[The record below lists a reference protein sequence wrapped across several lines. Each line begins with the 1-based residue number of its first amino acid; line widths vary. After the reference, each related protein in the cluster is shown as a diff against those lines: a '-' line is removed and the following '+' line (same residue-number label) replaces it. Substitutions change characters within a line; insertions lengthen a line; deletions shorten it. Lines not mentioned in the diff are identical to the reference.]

1 LTNNGF
7 YSIMTMG
14 LVYYFNINMNKEQV
28 IQVYL
33 DAISKR
39 FKISKDLAFE
49 ILAIV
54 LILGKSYDEVVD
66 EIWTGRQ
73 DAKTSDCGFDGIFID
88 EENMVVHIFQTKNS
102 PNLKENELDKLKT
115 DYRKIFIEG
124 NTLNKKM
131 SPKIKRAFDN
141 YRNITDLG
149 KVLRGKLYFV
159 YNGENDSE
167 QYQYNQELFKK
178 YNDFKS
184 EPNFKVI
191 DSTKLYKQ
199 IDILQ
204 ATKRKVDVEFSF
216 NPCKTNIEPYKNQ
229 GIFSF
234 QLGQV
239 NAVSFRMSALQLGE
253 LVDQEI
259 EKNETKDFL
268 FSENIR
274 GFLETNQITNRKIL
288 ETLKNKEQSFFF
300 PFLNNGLT
308 IICQKMD
315 WTSELQNKTHIVKAT
330 NPVIVNGLQT
340 ANVIYQIYKE
350 DRDLLEDV
358 YLIVKLYETE
368 NQNLIDLITEAT
380 NTQSAIN
387 YRDQMSNKKFNKIA
401 EDFFASKGI
410 RYVSKRG
417 EVIKKPLL
425 DQGVKESISSELA
438 VKFWYATYNKKPHI
452 AKNSIRTVLREVF
465 LATKYEEK
473 KLANLFSGNK
483 ESKIY
488 EQLFTVYR
496 IYKLVAN
503 KRKGFL
509 EDSKEDFIFQADEII
524 AYGIYKELEKN
535 NKLENFSDEDL
546 KNVYLISYDNVK
558 QCVKKEQDRKNGTY
572 SHNKYFKSER
582 CLEDYNEIIEK

>member
-1 LTNNGF
+1 
-7 YSIMTMG
+7 ME
-14 LVYYFNINMNKEQV
+14 LVYHFNIDMNKEQV

-39 FKISKDLAFE
+39 FKVDKNLAFE
-49 ILAIV
+49 ILAVV
-54 LILGKSYDEVVD
+54 LILGKSYDEVVN
-66 EIWTGRQ
+66 EIWTGKQ
-73 DAKTSDCGFDGIFID
+73 DTETSDCGFDGIFID
-88 EENMVVHIFQTKNS
+88 EENMIAHIFQTKNS
-102 PNLKENELDKLKT
+102 LNLKENELDKLKT

-124 NTLNKKM
+124 NVSNKKM
-131 SPKIKRAFDN
+131 SPEVKSAFDN
-141 YRNITDLG
+141 YKNITASG
-149 KVLRGKLYFV
+149 KVLRSKLYFV

-167 QYQYNQELFKK
+167 QYQHNPELFKK
-178 YNDFKS
+178 YNDSKS
-184 EPNFKVI
+184 EPTFEII
-191 DSTKLYKQ
+191 DSKKLYER

-239 NAVSFRMSALQLGE
+239 NAVSFRMIASQLGE

-259 EKNETKDFL
+259 EKNGTKDFL

-274 GFLETNQITNRKIL
+274 GFLGTKQITNRKIL
-288 ETLKNKEQSFFF
+288 ETLRNKEQSFFF

-315 WTSELQNKTHIVKAT
+315 WTPEPQNKMHIVRVT

-350 DRDLLEDV
+350 DPNLLEDV

-368 NQNLIDLITEAT
+368 NQDLIDLITEAT

-387 YRDQMSNKKFNKIA
+387 YRDQISNKKFNKIA

-425 DQGVKESISSELA
+425 DEGIKESISSELA
-438 VKFWYATYNKKPHI
+438 VKFWYATYNEKPHI

-465 LATKYEEK
+465 LATKNENK
-473 KLANLFSGNK
+473 TLANLFSGEK
-483 ESKIY
+483 ESEIY
-488 EQLFTVYR
+488 EQLFIVYQ
-496 IYKLVAN
+496 IYKLTAD
-503 KRKGFL
+503 KRKEFL
-509 EDSKEDFIFQADEII
+509 KDGEEDFIFQADEII

-535 NKLENFSDEDL
+535 NGLENFSDKDL
-546 KNVYLISYDNVK
+546 KNTYSVAYDNVK
-558 QCVKKEQDRKNGTY
+558 QCVEKEQKRKNGTY

-582 CLEDYNEIIEK
+582 CLEDYNEIVEND

>member
-1 LTNNGF
+1 M
-7 YSIMTMG
+7 IME
-14 LVYYFNINMNKEQV
+14 LVYHFNIDMNKEQV

-39 FKISKDLAFE
+39 FKVDKNLAFE

-66 EIWTGRQ
+66 EIWTGKQ
-73 DAKTSDCGFDGIFID
+73 DTETSDCGFDGIFID
-88 EENMVVHIFQTKNS
+88 KENMTVHIFQTKNS

-124 NTLNKKM
+124 NVLDKKM
-131 SPKIKRAFDN
+131 SPEVKRVFDD
-141 YRNITDLG
+141 YKNITASG

-159 YNGENDSE
+159 YNGENNSK
-167 QYQYNQELFKK
+167 QYQHNPELFKK
-178 YNDFKS
+178 YNNSKS
-184 EPNFKVI
+184 EPTFEII
-191 DSTKLYKQ
+191 DSKELYER

-239 NAVSFRMSALQLGE
+239 NAVSFRMAASQLGK

-259 EKNETKDFL
+259 EKNGTKDFL

-274 GFLETNQITNRKIL
+274 GFLGTKQITNRKIL
-288 ETLKNKEQSFFF
+288 ETLRNKEQSFFF

-315 WTSELQNKTHIVKAT
+315 WTPEPQNKMHIVRVT

-350 DRDLLEDV
+350 DPNLLEDV

-368 NQNLIDLITEAT
+368 NQDLIDLITEAT

-387 YRDQMSNKKFNKIA
+387 YRDQISNKRFNKIA

-417 EVIKKPLL
+417 EVIKKPSL
-425 DQGVKESISSELA
+425 DEGIKESISSELT
-438 VKFWYATYNKKPHI
+438 VKFWYATYNEKPHI

-465 LATKYEEK
+465 LATKNENE
-473 KLANLFSGNK
+473 KLANLFSGKK
-483 ESKIY
+483 ESEIY
-488 EQLFTVYR
+488 EQLFTAYR
-496 IYKLVAN
+496 IYKLTAD
-503 KRKGFL
+503 KRKEFL
-509 EDSKEDFIFQADEII
+509 KDGEEDFIFQADEII

-535 NKLENFSDEDL
+535 NGLENFSDKDL
-546 KNVYLISYDNVK
+546 ENAYLVAYDNVK
-558 QCVKKEQDRKNGTY
+558 QCVEKEQNRKNGTY

-582 CLEDYNEIIEK
+582 CLEDYNEIVEND